1 MPWTEILEKVRF
13 STEKLSKVNL
23 FTSDRMFFDVYCLGP
38 GQEQKVHAHDD
49 ADKIYVA
56 LTGSPTVVVGDEERV
71 LGAMEAAWAP
81 AGVRHGV
88 RNVSGEPATLL
99 VFQARSAPSGA

>member
-13 STEKLSKVNL
+13 SSEKLSKVSL
-23 FTSDRMFFDVYCLGP
+23 FSSERMLFDVYCVGP
-38 GQEQKVHAHDD
+38 GQDQKVHAHDD
-49 ADKIYVA
+49 ADKVYVT
-56 LTGSPTVVVGDEERV
+56 LSGSPTVVVGDEERA

-88 RNVSGEPATLL
+88 RNDGPEPATLL
-99 VFQARSAPSGA
+99 VFQARSKP